1 MTLETDRTAPTT
13 TSFAGRFDDRA
24 RRSLRVGDWSAA
36 PSVDDR
42 EAWGR
47 VAERDRV
54 ALVDAAHRWCAEA
67 DHNPPTLSLWARY
80 SAEGDRTPYETA
92 QQALLGSVA
101 ASALALGATG
111 DDAWVGELGDRVW
124 RLCELTAWC
133 LPSHYALPESGE
145 RPFLPIPG
153 RDVLD
158 LSDAYIGGML
168 AAIDTIAG
176 DRLERTFP
184 GLRARVHAEIRRR
197 VLDPWRDE
205 VDFWHGLDGPP
216 NNWAPWIVSNVL
228 VCSAV
233 VETDRSEL
241 AASVD
246 RAVAVLDRF
255 RAGYAEDGSCDEGA
269 TYWWWAGATLFEALD
284 LLGDLTGGAFDGFA
298 VPPVAAMARFPMVMQ
313 LSATSQVNFS
323 DGSASLPSNATWN
336 LLARFGERVGDDE
349 VAAHARWMGRSHPLG
364 FSGQLAPLFR
374 RTLAE
379 LLDPAWTTAGDAT
392 PGMPSSWYAPGTE
405 VAVFREHAGR
415 VDGWAVAAK
424 GGHNDVSHNH
434 NDVGGVIVSL
444 DGEPVLID
452 VGVGVYHRDTFMPDT
467 RYGIWTMRSA
477 FHNVPLP
484 AGVEQPYG
492 RAFTASGTRFSDEG
506 DRSVLATSLLG
517 AYPPEARLTALD
529 RAVTLDRAAGAVLV
543 DDHWAF
549 AEPSQMTLTFL
560 TAVEPI
566 VAGGG
571 ILVGDARLDTD
582 PAFEVAVDR
591 IDIDDPKL
599 HEVWGSAVFRIRLVQ
614 RATATSGS
622 HTLRVRR
629 AQQYPEPGAPMEAP
643 R

>member
-1 MTLETDRTAPTT
+1 MPLPAATSAPTT
-13 TSFAGRFDDRA
+13 TSFAEQFTPRA
-24 RRSLRVGDWSAA
+24 RRALRVGSWRAG
-36 PSVDDR
+36 PPVGDR
-42 EAWGR
+42 TAWDR
-47 VAERDRV
+47 VSERDRT
-54 ALVDAAHRWCAEA
+54 ALLAAARHWCVEA
-67 DHNPPTLSLWARY
+67 DRNPPTLSLWARY
-80 SAEGDRTPYETA
+80 SSDGDRTPYETA
-92 QQALLGSVA
+92 QQALLGAVA
-101 ASALALGATG
+101 SSALALGST
-111 DDAWVGELGDRVW
+111 DDEAWVLELGDRVW

-153 RDVLD
+153 RDILD
-158 LSDAYIGGML
+158 LSDAYVGGML
-168 AAIDTIAG
+168 AAVDTIAG
-176 DRLERTFP
+176 DRLEVAFP
-184 GLRARVHAEIRRR
+184 GLRSRVHAEIRRR
-197 VLDPWRDE
+197 VLDPWRNE

-216 NNWAPWIVSNVL
+216 NNWAPWIVSNIL

-233 VETDRSEL
+233 VETDPDEL
-241 AASVD
+241 ASSID
-246 RAVAVLDRF
+246 RALVILDRF
-255 RAGYAEDGSCDEGA
+255 RAGYADDGSCDEGA

-284 LLGDLTGGAFDGFA
+284 LLGEVTEGAFDGFA
-298 VPPVAAMARFPMVMQ
+298 VAPVAAMARFPMVMQ
-313 LSATSQVNFS
+313 LSGESQVNFS
-323 DGSASLPSNATWN
+323 DGSASLPANATWN

-349 VAAHARWMGRSHPLG
+349 VAAHARWMGRTHPLG

-434 NDVGGVIVSL
+434 NDAGGVIVSL
-444 DGEPVLID
+444 DGAPVLID

-492 RAFTASGTRFSDEG
+492 RGFAASGTRFSDG
-506 DRSVLATSLLG
+506 DGRAVLAMSLLG
-517 AYPPEARLTALD
+517 AYPAEARLTALD
-529 RAVTLDRAAGAVLV
+529 RTVSLDRSAGTVLIE
-543 DDHWAF
+543 DDWAF
-549 AEPSQMTLTFL
+549 SEPMRMTLTFL

-566 VAGGG
+566 ITGTG
-571 ILVGDARLDTD
+571 IQVGDARLETD
-582 PAFEVAVDR
+582 PAFETAVDR

-614 RATATSGS
+614 RAAATSGS
-622 HTLRVRR
+622 HALRVRR
-629 AQQYPEPGAPMEAP
+629 AEQYPEPGAPMEAP

>member
-1 MTLETDRTAPTT
+1 MTLPVDTTAPTAQ
-13 TSFAGRFDDRA
+13 SFAGRFGPSA
-24 RRSLRVGDWSAA
+24 RLALRVGGWRAGPPIGDRAA
-36 PSVDDR
+36 WD
-42 EAWGR
+42 R
-47 VAERDRV
+47 VAERDRS
-54 ALVDAAHRWCAEA
+54 ALLDAARAWCAEA
-67 DHNPPTLSLWARY
+67 DRTPPTLSLWARY
-80 SAEGDRTPYETA
+80 SADGERTPYETA
-92 QQALLGSVA
+92 QQALLGAVA
-101 ASALALGATG
+101 SSALALGVT
-111 DDAWVGELGDRVW
+111 DDDDWAVELGDRIW

-145 RPFLPIPG
+145 RPFLPVPG

-158 LSDAYIGGML
+158 LSDGYVGGML

-176 DRLERTFP
+176 DRLERLFP

-233 VETDRSEL
+233 VETDVDALS
-241 AASVD
+241 ASVD
-246 RAVAVLDRF
+246 RALVILDRF

-284 LLGDLTGGAFDGFA
+284 LLGEVTDGGFDGFA
-298 VPPVAAMARFPMVMQ
+298 VAPVAAMARFPMAMQ
-313 LSATSQVNFS
+313 LSAESQVNFS
-323 DGSASLPSNATWN
+323 DGSANLPANATWN
-336 LLARFGERVGDDE
+336 LLARFGERVGDE
-349 VAAHARWMGRSHPLG
+349 AVAAHARWMGRLHPLG

-379 LLDPAWTTAGDAT
+379 LLDPGWTTSGDAA
-392 PGMPSSWYAPGTE
+392 PGMPASWYAPGTE
-405 VAVFREHAGR
+405 VAVFREAAGR

-444 DGEPVLID
+444 DGAPVLID
-452 VGVGVYHRDTFMPDT
+452 VGVGVYRRDTFMPDT

-484 AGVEQPYG
+484 AGIEQPHG
-492 RAFTASGTRFSDEG
+492 RRYEATGTRFSDEG
-506 DRSVLATSLLG
+506 SGASLAMSLQG
-517 AYPPEARLTALD
+517 AYPVEAGLTALG
-529 RAVTLDRAAGAVLV
+529 RTVTLDRADGAVV
-543 DDHWAF
+543 VEDAWTF
-549 AEPSQMTLTFL
+549 AEASRMTLTLL

-566 VAGGG
+566 VADDG
-571 ILVGDARLDTD
+571 ILVGAARMETDTASFDA
-582 PAFEVAVDR
+582 EVDR
-591 IDIDDPKL
+591 IEIDDPKL
-599 HEVWGSAVFRIRLVQ
+599 LEVWGPTVSRIRLVQ
-614 RATATSGS
+614 RSTATSGA
-622 HTLRVRR
+622 HALRLSR
-629 AQQYPEPGAPMEAP
+629 ALSADRVG